1 MDEVTLNPNRATA
14 ETKYSKQ
21 LLIQGGAQ
29 VDAVIANDLRQA
41 LATHIDLK
49 GFAEILA
56 DGSVDDQST
65 AGGTDTTYAATV
77 AIAQE
82 AAVLAAGGD
91 LNGSVYVASPTAYK
105 LAKSLALVNN
115 ISPLIE
121 NGRLNGYQLYA
132 TKHIADETAGSV
144 GQQIFGN
151 FRQGLIIA
159 LFGGLDILVD
169 PYTAASNGQVKLHV
183 NRFYDVAV
191 RQPGA
196 FSIVT
201 DLT

>member
-1 MDEVTLNPNRATA
+1 M
-14 ETKYSKQ
+14 
-21 LLIQGGAQ
+21 
-29 VDAVIANDLRQA
+29 
-41 LATHIDLK
+41 ATHIDLK

-56 DGSVDDQST
+56 DGSVDDQS

-169 PYTAASNGQVKLHV
+169 PYTAASTGQVKLHV

-196 FSIVT
+196 FSIAT
-201 DLT
+201 DLA